1 MKVFRIGMVA
11 LAAVAMVA
19 MSSILGAV
27 DTPPPPQLVANL
39 LDPLARPAGKAGYG
53 QKTDSSGKIVA
64 SFLNVQVGPLN
75 KALVGKKVN
84 VSIGNGPAIPVAVVL
99 DKSGDHGN
107 ANLSLNSA
115 NKDKVPPVKVGTTLT
130 VSTPG
135 DPPIAKGRFAPAK

>member
-1 MKVFRIGMVA
+1 MVA

-39 LDPLARPAGKAGYG
+39 LDPLAHPEGKAGYG

-75 KALVGKKVN
+75 KSLVGKKVN
-84 VSIGNGPAIPVAVVL
+84 VSIDNGPAIPVAVVL
-99 DKSGDHGN
+99 DKSGNNGS

-115 NKDKVPPVKVGTTLT
+115 NKDKVPPVKVGSMLT

-135 DPPIAKGRFAPAK
+135 DPPFAQGKFASAK